1 MFARAELLGRP
12 VPNVIELSNAALSP
26 DGHVLVVSEESRLER
41 RDVGIINRQGASVW
55 VSGIASGERVVT
67 QLNNTLFP
75 GLRVATQRAVN

>member
-1 MFARAELLGRP
+1 M
-12 VPNVIELSNAALSP
+12 
-26 DGHVLVVSEESRLER
+26 LER

>member
-1 MFARAELLGRP
+1 
-12 VPNVIELSNAALSP
+12 
-26 DGHVLVVSEESRLER
+26 
-41 RDVGIINRQGASVW
+41 